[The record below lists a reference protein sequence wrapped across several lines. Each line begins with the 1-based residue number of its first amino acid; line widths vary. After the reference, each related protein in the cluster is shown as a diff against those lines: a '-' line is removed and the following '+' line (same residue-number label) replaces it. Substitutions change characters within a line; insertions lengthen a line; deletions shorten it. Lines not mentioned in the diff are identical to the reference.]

1 MNKDL
6 FLEELNKIN
15 IKLTTK
21 QIEQLDKYCDLL
33 LEYNKHTN
41 LTAIKEKELVYLK
54 HFYDSLTINKYI
66 KKNDNVLDI
75 GTGAGFPGMVLAIVR
90 PDITIN
96 LLDSNN
102 KKIKFLEYLK
112 NELNITNVTLIHD
125 RAEKFAHE
133 NLEKFDVVTSRAV
146 ARLRVLL
153 ELSIPVLKVNGIF
166 IGMKANLDEELEE
179 SIITIELL
187 NSEILKREMFKL
199 PIENSNRENI
209 LIIKNNHCNHEY
221 PREYDKIIKKPLVK
235 KC

>member
-15 IKLTTK
+15 IELTTK

-66 KKNDNVLDI
+66 KENDNVLDI

-90 PDITIN
+90 PDINIT

-112 NELNITNVTLIHD
+112 KELNITNVTLIHD
-125 RAEKFAHE
+125 RAEIFAHK

-146 ARLRVLL
+146 ARLRILL

-179 SIITIELL
+179 SINTIEIL
-187 NSEILKREMFKL
+187 NSEILKREIFKL

-209 LIIKNNHCNHEY
+209 LILKNNHCNSEY
-221 PREYDKIIKKPLVK
+221 PRDYDKIVKKPLVK
-235 KC
+235 KW